1 MRILIIEDDD
11 DILQLLYAHL
21 EAEKAVVDSATDGIT
36 GLHRAV
42 CEEFDAII
50 LDINLPG
57 INGLDLCRRLRGDAA
72 KTTPILML
80 TSNNDLECKVEA
92 FEAGA
97 DDYLVKPFEPME
109 LSARL
114 GAIIR
119 RSGTAKATSTLK
131 VDDLT
136 LDLDTLSV
144 SRNGQEFHLSPIS
157 IRILE
162 LLMRESPKLVTRDSL
177 LHHVWSDNPPDS
189 DSLRAHVY
197 ALRNAI
203 DKPFPKPLLHTV
215 PRLGY
220 KLAAE

>member
-11 DILQLLYAHL
+11 DILQLLYTHL
-21 EAEKAVVDSATDGIT
+21 EEQEMVVDSASDGVT

-42 CEEFDAII
+42 CEEFDAIV

-72 KTTPILML
+72 SATPIIML
-80 TSNNDLECKVEA
+80 TANDELESKIEA

-97 DDYLVKPFEPME
+97 DDYLVKPFEPSE

-114 GAIIR
+114 TAIVR
-119 RSGTAKATSTLK
+119 RSTKAKATNKLT
-131 VDDLT
+131 VEDLT

-144 SRNGQEFHLSPIS
+144 TRAGQEFHLSPIS
-157 IRILE
+157 IRMLE
-162 LLMRESPKLVTRDSL
+162 LLMRESPKLVTRESL
-177 LHHVWSDNPPDS
+177 EHHIWSDDPPDS

-203 DKPFPKPLLHTV
+203 DKPFPTPLLHTV